1 MFEKKNTEEV
11 SGGTGIN
18 VNTIPSEF
26 YAGTNP
32 VVKFKDVEKEID
44 PLSGSKSAISRREKK
59 LLDKETVAGSNQPL
73 HPANLLT
80 NRKFLFFG
88 ALLVFILSIGGGSI
102 YYFSI
107 KKNPQIP
114 KRNNNLTVTTT
125 SVSIV
130 DNSSTVSSTTYN
142 NIDLTNSNTSTTVST
157 DILIDFPSILLGKS
171 DDADAD
177 GLTDKEEDVF
187 NTDPGVKDS
196 DNDGY
201 TDQHEV
207 FYLYNPSGKE
217 PMRLIDSSLVK
228 EYTNNEFEY
237 SIFYPTNWAVG
248 DVRSDSS
255 DVLFSTLTGENI
267 ELRVF
272 EKNNAQNFAAWFS
285 KWAPNEKFSDLI
297 DFESY
302 FKVKGWKR
310 NDSLAYYFETNTRVF
325 VVVYHVSLGS
335 SIVNYPHVIET
346 VARSFRFLNANLGTV
361 NNFNATTSTASTST
375 LVNTSTFKINPTV
388 KNVTSTAVSPKNNLS
403 ATSTSNSSIKSL

>member
-1 MFEKKNTEEV
+1 MFEKKNMGEE
-11 SGGTGIN
+11 SGDTGIN

-32 VVKFKDVEKEID
+32 VVKFRDVEKEID
-44 PLSGSKSAISRREKK
+44 PLAGSKSIISQREKK

-73 HPANLLT
+73 HPVNLLT
-80 NRKFLFFG
+80 NRKFLFIG
-88 ALLVFILSIGGGSI
+88 ALLVFILAVGGGSI
-102 YYFSI
+102 YYLSI
-107 KKNPQIP
+107 KK
-114 KRNNNLTVTTT
+114 KTFVSKVNNNLPTT
-125 SVSIV
+125 SSVSVV
-130 DNSSTVSSTTYN
+130 DNTAVTSTTYN
-142 NIDLTNSNTSTTVST
+142 NIDLNNSNTSSTVST
-157 DILIDFPSILLGKS
+157 DILIDFPSVLLGKS
-171 DDADAD
+171 DDADGD

-217 PMRLIDSSLVK
+217 PMKLIDSSLVK

-255 DVLFSTLTGENI
+255 DMLFSTLTGENI

-272 EKNNAQNFAAWFS
+272 EKNGTENFAAWFS
-285 KWAPNEKFSDLI
+285 KWAPGEKFGDLV

-310 NDSLAYYFETNTRVF
+310 NDSLVYYFETNSRVF
-325 VVVYHVSLGS
+325 VIVYHVSLGS

-346 VARSFRFLNANLGTV
+346 MARSFRFLNPNLGTV
-361 NNFNATTSTASTST
+361 NNLNSTTSTSPTST
-375 LVNTSTFKINPTV
+375 LVNTSTTKINAPV
-388 KNVTSTAVSPKNNLS
+388 KNVTSTTVLPKNNLP
-403 ATSTSNSSIKSL
+403 ATSTSNSSTKSL

>member
-1 MFEKKNTEEV
+1 MFEKKNIEEV
-11 SGGTGIN
+11 SGGAGIN

-32 VVKFKDVEKEID
+32 VVKFKDVEKEIN
-44 PLSGSKSAISRREKK
+44 PLGGPKSAISQREKK

-73 HPANLLT
+73 HPVNLLT
-80 NRKFLFFG
+80 NRKFLFVG
-88 ALLVFILSIGGGSI
+88 ALLVFILAVGGGSV
-102 YYFSI
+102 YYLSI
-107 KKNPQIP
+107 KKKTLVSNI
-114 KRNNNLTVTTT
+114 NNILPATT
-125 SVSIV
+125 SISVV
-130 DNSSTVSSTTYN
+130 DNTTVSSTIYN
-142 NIDLTNSNTSTTVST
+142 NIDLTDSNTTTTIST
-157 DILIDFPSILLGKS
+157 DILIDFPSILLGKN
-171 DDADAD
+171 DDTDAD

-217 PMRLIDSSLVK
+217 PMKLIDSSLVK

-237 SIFYPTNWAVG
+237 SIFYPTNWAIG

-255 DVLFSTLTGENI
+255 DMLFSTITGENI

-272 EKNNAQNFAAWFS
+272 EKNNAENFASWFS
-285 KWAPNEKFSDLI
+285 KWAPNEKFNDLV

-302 FKVKGWKR
+302 FKLKGHKR
-310 NDSLAYYFETNTRVF
+310 NDSLVYYFETNSRVF
-325 VVVYHVSLGS
+325 VIVYHVSLGS

-346 VARSFRFLNANLGTV
+346 MARSFRFLNPKLGTV
-361 NNFNATTSTASTST
+361 NNFLTPSSTTSTST
-375 LVNTSTFKINPTV
+375 LENIPTTKSSSTV
-388 KNVTSTAVSPKNNLS
+388 KNATSSAVSPKYNLS
-403 ATSTSNSSIKSL
+403 ATSTSNSSTKSL

>member
-1 MFEKKNTEEV
+1 MFEKKNMGEE
-11 SGGTGIN
+11 SGDTGIN

-44 PLSGSKSAISRREKK
+44 PLAGSKSIISQREKK

-73 HPANLLT
+73 HPVNLLT
-80 NRKFLFFG
+80 NRNFLFVG
-88 ALLVFILSIGGGSI
+88 ALLVFILAVGGGSI
-102 YYFSI
+102 YYLSI
-107 KKNPQIP
+107 KK
-114 KRNNNLTVTTT
+114 KTFVSKVNNNLPATT
-125 SVSIV
+125 SVSVV
-130 DNSSTVSSTTYN
+130 DNTTVTSTTYN
-142 NIDLTNSNTSTTVST
+142 NIDLNNSNTSSTVST
-157 DILIDFPSILLGKS
+157 DILIDFPSVLLGKS
-171 DDADAD
+171 DDADGD

-217 PMRLIDSSLVK
+217 PMKLIDSSLVK

-255 DVLFSTLTGENI
+255 DMLFSTLTGENI

-272 EKNNAQNFAAWFS
+272 EKNGTENFAAWFS
-285 KWAPNEKFSDLI
+285 KWAPGEKFGDLV

-310 NDSLAYYFETNTRVF
+310 NDSLVYYFETNSRVF
-325 VVVYHVSLGS
+325 VIVYHVSLGS

-346 VARSFRFLNANLGTV
+346 MARSFRFLNPNLGTV
-361 NNFNATTSTASTST
+361 NNLNSTTSTSPTST
-375 LVNTSTFKINPTV
+375 LVNTSTTKINAPV
-388 KNVTSTAVSPKNNLS
+388 KNVTSTTVLPKNNLP
-403 ATSTSNSSIKSL
+403 ATSTSNSSTKSL